1 MILDGLCS
9 EQDVVENSVLRSV
22 VEARGFL
29 LGNPEGSYRPLDERY
44 THRGG
49 SLVRRVSRPWND
61 HMTPEFRQLELEA
74 CDRAF
79 SQRTVGKSMRFG
91 SRERIFSC
99 R

>member
-61 HMTPEFRQLELEA
+61 HLTPEFRQLELEA
-74 CDRAF
+74 RDRSF
-79 SQRTVGKSMRFG
+79 PSEPLKKV
-91 SRERIFSC
+91 
-99 R
+99 